1 MITVLKFIKKY
12 VSNAWILKTGDK
24 LVTKESEMPKKQV
37 KATDN
42 SGEKQIFDK
51 NKKSSAEEQS
61 VHENDRVGSILYNE
75 RVKKGLDLVEISQI
89 LCIRRSYLDAIEKG
103 NYSQLPVM
111 PYSSGFVNA
120 YAKYLGLNNVRIT
133 QLFREEINV
142 DKKSVRPIVNEDI
155 PAEASIPGKF
165 YVLSGIIAAV
175 LVALLWN
182 AFTPAASENTQTED
196 DKAIEMQN
204 ETASSP
210 AGEIEYFSEDETVD
224 NKAKE
229 IVDSENLPV
238 SVTEQITVSEESYV
252 EPAVVKTAVE
262 QVSAKSE
269 KKTEAKKEAEK
280 TENQPAATKNK
291 AEVNKP
297 QDVAKGNILIEIT
310 KEDTWLEVKDKNK
323 VYISKIL
330 HVGESYRLPNVKGLI
345 LSSGKYDGVNVYVD
359 GKLTPMINPNKKM
372 NIDVDSVLN
381 ANH

>member
-1 MITVLKFIKKY
+1 M
-12 VSNAWILKTGDK
+12 
-24 LVTKESEMPKKQV
+24 TKESEMPKKQV
-37 KATDN
+37 KIADN
-42 SGEKQIFDK
+42 DGEKQISDK

-75 RVKKGLDLVEISQI
+75 RVKKNLDLVEISQI

-111 PYSSGFVNA
+111 PYSAGFVNA

-133 QLFREEINV
+133 QLFREEINAGE
-142 DKKSVRPIVNEDI
+142 KSVRPIVNEDI

-196 DKAIEMQN
+196 DKAIEIQN
-204 ETASSP
+204 EAAMSP
-210 AGEIEYFSEDETVD
+210 AGEIEYFSEDETVND
-224 NKAKE
+224 KAKENAKE

-238 SVTEQITVSEESYV
+238 SVTEQITVSEGSYV
-252 EPAVVKTAVE
+252 EPAAVKTAVE
-262 QVSAKSE
+262 QVPAKSE
-269 KKTEAKKEAEK
+269 KKAEAKKEAKK

-291 AEVNKP
+291 AEVNKA

-310 KEDTWLEVKDKNK
+310 KADTWLEVKDKNK
-323 VYISKIL
+323 VYISKVL
-330 HVGESYRLPNVKGLI
+330 HVGESYRLPDVKGLT
-345 LSSGKYDGVNVYVD
+345 LSSGKYDGVNVYVN

>member
-1 MITVLKFIKKY
+1 M
-12 VSNAWILKTGDK
+12 
-24 LVTKESEMPKKQV
+24 TKESEMPKKQV

-42 SGEKQIFDK
+42 SDEKQISDK

-133 QLFREEINV
+133 QLFREEINA

-175 LVALLWN
+175 LVVLLWN

-204 ETASSP
+204 ETASAP
-210 AGEIEYFSEDETVD
+210 AGEIEYFSEDEIVD
-224 NKAKE
+224 NKAKENAKE

-252 EPAVVKTAVE
+252 EPAAVKTAVE
-262 QVSAKSE
+262 QAPAKSE
-269 KKTEAKKEAEK
+269 KKTEVKKEAEK

>member
-1 MITVLKFIKKY
+1 M
-12 VSNAWILKTGDK
+12 
-24 LVTKESEMPKKQV
+24 TKESEMPKKQV

-42 SGEKQIFDK
+42 SGEKQISDK

-133 QLFREEINV
+133 QLFREEINA

-252 EPAVVKTAVE
+252 EPAAVKTAVE
-262 QVSAKSE
+262 QAPAKSE

>member
-1 MITVLKFIKKY
+1 M
-12 VSNAWILKTGDK
+12 
-24 LVTKESEMPKKQV
+24 TKESEMPKKQV

-42 SGEKQIFDK
+42 SDEKQISDK

-133 QLFREEINV
+133 QLFREEINA
-142 DKKSVRPIVNEDI
+142 DKKSVCPIVNEDI

-204 ETASSP
+204 ETASAP

-252 EPAVVKTAVE
+252 EPAVVKTSVE